1 MENRVVGI
9 ALDRLPTP
17 ADTGIPIPVITLAP
31 AASPVADIMVVDITA
46 ADIITGAVERITGAV
61 EAITAGDFIQEVSS
75 PGTRPESII
84 PSTNLSQELKR

>member
-1 MENRVVGI
+1 
-9 ALDRLPTP
+9 
-17 ADTGIPIPVITLAP
+17 
-31 AASPVADIMVVDITA
+31 MVVDITA

-84 PSTNLSQELKR
+84 PSTNLLKNSSGETFTPIGPGLVTATVLVSIDQPRDR